1 MSKIIEPQILSNN
14 QEFFVTKDLQGNVI
28 KPKLSGL
35 FSDYLK
41 NNPNIFAESSTPV
54 LCKDGTTQNQLS
66 SPNAKYADACI
77 NNGGRAD
84 LTTQQQAQLQLAKL
98 NAVMQEMTPYRGL
111 TDKVFGKQ
119 EGWSFERPMR
129 LGAYIILGAV
139 VGRYVAKNMKKSST
153 LGMVVGG
160 LAPLLAYQLSIEYD
174 RKNMPKQE
182 PRQKISIEP
191 TPMPNKPTPM
201 PQVKPL
207 GMPIIELDFQ
217 TLSKIP
223 NEFTIK
229 SNGFKTRYYKIIDK
243 NLTGFEA
250 FGVVPDLYKQP
261 YQENVFSGVM
271 PTKITTREFLDA
283 YNEFLKQ
290 PK

>member
-1 MSKIIEPQILSNN
+1 MSNIVEPQIV
-14 QEFFVTKDLQGNVI
+14 ETKPSV
-28 KPKLSGL
+28 
-35 FSDYLK
+35 FSDFIKK
-41 NNPNIFAESSTPV
+41 NLGNTSSTPV

-66 SPNAKYADACI
+66 SPNAMYADACV

-84 LTTQQQAQLQLAKL
+84 LTAQQKAQLQLAQQQAL
-98 NAVMQEMTPYRGL
+98 MEQMTTYSGL

-119 EGWSFERPMR
+119 GGWSFERPMR

-139 VGRYVAKNMKKSST
+139 VGRYVAKNMKKSTT

-182 PRQKISIEP
+182 PRQKVAVEP
-191 TPMPNKPTPM
+191 TPSGMLQVKPYM
-201 PQVKPL
+201 PQVKPNA
-207 GMPIIELDFQ
+207 MPLDLSFQ
-217 TLSKIP
+217 ELSKTP

-229 SNGFKTRYYKIIDK
+229 SNGFNTRYYKDVKEKTSI
-243 NLTGFEA
+243 FSSFA
-250 FGVVPDLYKQP
+250 SPDVYKQTFST
-261 YQENVFSGVM
+261 NGMSGVQ
-271 PTKITTREFLDA
+271 PTKISTREFLDA

>member
-1 MSKIIEPQILSNN
+1 MSQYAGDFGSKIMSGEIKLE
-14 QEFFVTKDLQGNVI
+14 DLKF
-28 KPKLSGL
+28 KPA
-35 FSDYLK
+35 
-41 NNPNIFAESSTPV
+41 NIQKPV
-54 LCKDGTTQNQLS
+54 QTNF
-66 SPNAKYADACI
+66 N
-77 NNGGRAD
+77 
-84 LTTQQQAQLQLAKL
+84 QQQALLDAQLQLAQQQAL
-98 NAVMQEMTPYRGL
+98 MQEMSQMSYSGL

-139 VGRYVAKNMKKSST
+139 VGRYVAKNMKKSTT

-182 PRQKISIEP
+182 PRQKVAIEP
-191 TPMPNKPTPM
+191 KPTLTTM
-201 PQVKPL
+201 PPNAMPL
-207 GMPIIELDFQ
+207 DLSFQ
-217 TLSKIP
+217 ELSKTP

-229 SNGFKTRYYKIIDK
+229 SNGFNTRYYKDVSKTEGIFSFASP
-243 NLTGFEA
+243 N
-250 FGVVPDLYKQP
+250 LYKQP
-261 YQENVFSGVM
+261 YSTTGMSELM
-271 PTKITTREFLDA
+271 PTKISVREFSDA